1 MWDSLKEQIAEVG
14 SVQLTGADSAGYVKD
29 NTIIFVYEGHKL
41 LIPVSA
47 DSPIVVRHIGK
58 GTVKLSFKFIE
69 VLGKI
74 EAQ

>member
-1 MWDSLKEQIAEVG
+1 MWDSLKEQISEIG
-14 SVQLTGADSAGYVKD
+14 SVQLTGADASGFVKD

-47 DSPIVVRHIGK
+47 DSPIIVRHIGK
-58 GTVKLSFKFIE
+58 GTVKLSFKCIE

-74 EAQ
+74 EAP